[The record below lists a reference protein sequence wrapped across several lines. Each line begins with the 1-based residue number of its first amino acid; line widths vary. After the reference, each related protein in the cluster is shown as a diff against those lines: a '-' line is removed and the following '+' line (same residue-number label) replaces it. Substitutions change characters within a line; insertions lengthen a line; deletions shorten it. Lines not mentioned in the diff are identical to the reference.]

1 VGEEIEQVAAVSR
14 QTLQDIREAVS
25 GYRRPTLDVEII
37 TARTALEAARIRVE
51 DDPALTLLS
60 GTFDPDAEAALA
72 WCLRE
77 AVTNVI
83 RHSGAKNCHISLTR
97 QQDVL
102 SLEVRDDGA
111 GLRSA
116 DFDGQ
121 PSMAGSVAQP
131 PGAGVG
137 TGAGAG
143 TGAGLHGMSERLDSV
158 GGRLELRPSSRGF
171 CLIATVPVRDGAS
184 VTT

>member
-1 VGEEIEQVAAVSR
+1 M
-14 QTLQDIREAVS
+14 
-25 GYRRPTLDVEII
+25 
-37 TARTALEAARIRVE
+37 
-51 DDPALTLLS
+51 
-60 GTFDPDAEAALA
+60 
-72 WCLRE
+72 
-77 AVTNVI
+77 I

-97 QQDVL
+97 QQDIL

-121 PSMAGSVAQP
+121 PSMVGSVAQP
-131 PGAGVG
+131 PGDGVG

-143 TGAGLHGMSERLDSV
+143 IGVGAGAWIGAGTGAGTGAGAGLHGMSERLGSV

-171 CLIATVPVRDGAS
+171 VLIAKVPVRDGAS

>member
-1 VGEEIEQVAAVSR
+1 
-14 QTLQDIREAVS
+14 
-25 GYRRPTLDVEII
+25 VEII
-37 TARTALEAARIRVE
+37 TARTALESARIQLE

-83 RHSGAKNCHISLTR
+83 RHSGAKNCHVSLTR
-97 QQDVL
+97 QPDIL
-102 SLEVRDDGA
+102 SLEVRDDGV
-111 GLRSA
+111 GLRSG
-116 DFDGQ
+116 DYDGR
-121 PSMAGSVAQP
+121 PSMAGSGART
-131 PGAGVG
+131 PGAGAG

-143 TGAGLHGMSERLDSV
+143 AGTGAGTGAGAGLHGMSERLGSV

-171 CLIATVPVRDGAS
+171 CLVATVPARDGVS